1 MFLQTYESEIV
12 AKGLG
17 GMLLQ
22 MQFEIEKILPS
33 EVGFQLMMT
42 IHHIEGKSKIY
53 SFYEEQ
59 LMNVELYQEK
69 YSLNLVAVTMV
80 DNLVKNFREWIFEYN
95 ESEEVDSKI
104 RRFVEGFA
112 EFRRRMQ
119 EVWSSKQSCRK
130 ELLPLGKINVER
142 YIQSS
147 LESLKRDKHIDI
159 TEFIELKNK
168 LLDECIIVESSSFF
182 E

>member
-1 MFLQTYESEIV
+1 M
-12 AKGLG
+12 
-17 GMLLQ
+17 
-22 MQFEIEKILPS
+22 
-33 EVGFQLMMT
+33 GFQLMMT

-59 LMNVELYQEK
+59 LMNVELYQER

-80 DNLVKNFREWIFEYN
+80 DILVKNFREWIFEYD
-95 ESEEVDSKI
+95 ESEEVESKI

-112 EFRRRMQ
+112 EFRWRMQ
-119 EVWSSKQSCRK
+119 EVRSSKQSSPK
-130 ELLPLGKINVER
+130 DLLPLGKINVER

-147 LESLKRDKHIDI
+147 LESLYKDKHIDI

-168 LLDECIIVESSSFF
+168 LLDDRLLLAESSLL
-182 E
+182 